1 MLACVLC
8 RCHGPQQSRA
18 QDFKISILQKHYRYK
33 YQYLAANVSHTH
45 IHSTSRMAAYPGNG
59 IHLSCTVK
67 VRLLNTCRIIRL
79 VHIKSTIHIA
89 SNGLRPPWGSCHSW
103 TVPCCLCLFQVQHPF
118 AQNTE
123 AAGVL
128 GVVCF
133 YSLASAQLLTWAA
146 YSSDCLERTKALCG
160 CTVKLHPRGSSP

>member
-8 RCHGPQQSRA
+8 RCHGQQQSRA

-79 VHIKSTIHIA
+79 VHIKSTIHLA
-89 SNGLRPPWGSCHSW
+89 SNGLRPPWEAHVIHGRYPVVAASSKFGIPSCKIQRLLW
-103 TVPCCLCLFQVQHPF
+103 CW
-118 AQNTE
+118 E
-123 AAGVL
+123 
-128 GVVCF
+128 CF

-146 YSSDCLERTKALCG
+146 YSLDCLERTKALCG
-160 CTVKLHPRGSSP
+160 CIVKLHRRDNPP